1 MFLSSIT
8 TGVSITHL
16 YYISNLSTMVKAMVY
31 SKTAL
36 SAVQCLYA
44 GLVGWTTMN
53 ICAIMW
59 MCLDI
64 DHDIALDEATKQLTN
79 QQNQREMA

>member
-1 MFLSSIT
+1 
-8 TGVSITHL
+8 
-16 YYISNLSTMVKAMVY
+16 
-31 SKTAL
+31 
-36 SAVQCLYA
+36 VQCLYA